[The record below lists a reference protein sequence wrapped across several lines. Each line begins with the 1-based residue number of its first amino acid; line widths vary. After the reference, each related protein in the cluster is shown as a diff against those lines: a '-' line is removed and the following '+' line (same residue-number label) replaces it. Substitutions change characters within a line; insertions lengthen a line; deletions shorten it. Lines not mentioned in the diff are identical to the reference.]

1 MMSEEKKEVR
11 PAISINP
18 IFDKNEQKEIIIS
31 LIDTVENWLEEKGI
45 TKDILINDEREED
58 DDKDTL
64 TALIYGSDYGYL
76 FDEFESILN
85 GGD

>member
-11 PAISINP
+11 PAISINSN
-18 IFDKNEQKEIIIS
+18 FDKNEQKEIIIS

-58 DDKDTL
+58 DDKAAL

>member
-18 IFDKNEQKEIIIS
+18 NFGKNESKEIIIS

-58 DDKDTL
+58 DDNA
-64 TALIYGSDYGYL
+64 ALIYGSDYSYL

>member
-11 PAISINP
+11 PAISINSN
-18 IFDKNEQKEIIIS
+18 FDKNESKEIVIS
-31 LIDTVENWLEEKGI
+31 LIDIVENWLEEKGI
-45 TKDILINDEREED
+45 TKDILVNDERED
-58 DDKDTL
+58 DDNA
-64 TALIYGSDYGYL
+64 ALIYGSDYGYL

>member
-18 IFDKNEQKEIIIS
+18 NFDKNEQKEIIIS

-58 DDKDTL
+58 DDKDAL

>member
-1 MMSEEKKEVR
+1 MLSEEKKEVR

-18 IFDKNEQKEIIIS
+18 NFDKNEQKEIIIS

-58 DDKDTL
+58 DDKDAL